1 MKMKRALQKS
11 FQSQAS
17 AFEELYLANK
27 GKPFAFDSDDMRTLH
42 FDARFIQSAMRIS
55 APDELL
61 LSYTRGMMAFLLF
74 NRQPKSILMIGLGGG
89 SLAKYCHR
97 ILPDAK
103 LTVLEIDADVIALRD
118 TFAVPP
124 ESDRFTVVHTDA
136 KDYMS
141 TLDKEMD
148 VILHD
153 GFDADGLVPALSSSR
168 FYASCYQALSSNG
181 ILVSNL
187 WGDADNLAP
196 VMDRLWSVFDTR
208 LWWSGATTSLNRIV
222 CAVKNS
228 QIVAFSALRTQA
240 VLLDLIH
247 ELGLEAL
254 VERLQTGQGKTKS
267 EFQAISGI
275 NLFAALLLV
284 DSDEAK

>member
-1 MKMKRALQKS
+1 MKMKRTLQRS
-11 FQSQAS
+11 FQNQAS
-17 AFEELYLANK
+17 AFEERYLASK

-74 NRQPKSILMIGLGGG
+74 NRQPKTILMIGLGGG

-97 ILPDAK
+97 MLPNTK
-103 LTVLEIDADVIALRD
+103 ITVLEVDPDVIALRD
-118 TFAVPP
+118 TFAVPV
-124 ESDRFTVVHTDA
+124 ESERFTVVYTDA
-136 KDYMS
+136 KDYVA
-141 TLDKEMD
+141 TIDRQVD

-153 GFDADGLVPALSSSR
+153 GFDADGLVPALSTTP
-168 FYASCYQALSSNG
+168 FYTACHDALSDNG

-187 WGDADNLAP
+187 WGDAENLSP

-208 LWWSGATTSLNRIV
+208 LWWINATTSLNRIV

-228 QIVAFSALRTQA
+228 QDVAASVLHTQA
-240 VLLDLIH
+240 VLLDLIYD
-247 ELGLEAL
+247 LSFEAL
-254 VERLQTGQGKTKS
+254 VERFQTAQGKTQA
-267 EFQAISGI
+267 EFNAISGI
-275 NLFAALLLV
+275 NLFAAQMLA
-284 DSDEAK
+284 DSDGA